1 MKIIIILKNSFL
13 QNSISFQLVYTY
25 RSIARDIWHFNVI
38 YIFFNCHRSP
48 LFISTPLKHFIKT
61 YTRKTSKQLSFKEY
75 WRMEIRGTVEQSS
88 LILMKFHR
96 GPRSGYVQ
104 QRNESIE
111 NTQFPGPGWKSNYN
125 IIARVTMFHL
135 VCVKLRSNRDT

>member
-1 MKIIIILKNSFL
+1 M

-25 RSIARDIWHFNVI
+25 RIAVLHETSDILTSSI
-38 YIFFNCHRSP
+38 YSSTHRSP

-111 NTQFPGPGWKSNYN
+111 NTQFPGPG
-125 IIARVTMFHL
+125 
-135 VCVKLRSNRDT
+135 